1 MLKQLKGLFKDS
13 SIYGLGE
20 FMNKGTQVLFLPLI
34 FRYLPTEDFGILEY
48 FLTFKNLFAVA
59 LGWGVITSIQRFG
72 DEREGHSIKSV
83 VSSSLYS
90 MIFIDLVIS
99 LLLCVGAY
107 FWMDDL
113 LGENLFEAS
122 LITIITSFLFA
133 LRSIPFGILRLKREP
148 TKYLIVSFSNIII
161 YLLITSIL
169 IINFNL
175 TFMAFLY
182 GGLIG
187 ISVSTLLGYI
197 YVSELLTFNLNLGL
211 AKRMYVFGA
220 SVLTTS
226 LCFVLLTSTSRLFLS
241 FYGSFV
247 DVAIVGIA
255 IKLSLF
261 VGAIL
266 VAPFGLAWLPFVNEI
281 SGLTGFQDIIRKV
294 QLLYTIASG
303 LLILTISL
311 FSREIL
317 MLANDQEYMLASD
330 YVSFFAISYLLQG
343 LYLIYSSG
351 IYLQKKSKHYLYIAL
366 GTTAVNLILYIV
378 FLDYLTILVASLITV
393 ASFMFQLG
401 ITIYYSRDII
411 KIKLLN
417 KDMVI
422 VMVVMLSILFT
433 TDFYVD
439 FIPITYSILLRLVF
453 IILFLLVSLFLTSA
467 NKDLSKIVEI
477 FQEKFLRRNK
487 DKIRS
492 NE

>member
-1 MLKQLKGLFKDS
+1 
-13 SIYGLGE
+13 
-20 FMNKGTQVLFLPLI
+20 
-34 FRYLPTEDFGILEY
+34 
-48 FLTFKNLFAVA
+48 
-59 LGWGVITSIQRFG
+59 
-72 DEREGHSIKSV
+72 
-83 VSSSLYS
+83 
-90 MIFIDLVIS
+90 
-99 LLLCVGAY
+99 
-107 FWMDDL
+107 
-113 LGENLFEAS
+113 
-122 LITIITSFLFA
+122 
-133 LRSIPFGILRLKREP
+133 
-148 TKYLIVSFSNIII
+148 
-161 YLLITSIL
+161 
-169 IINFNL
+169 
-175 TFMAFLY
+175 MAFLY

-197 YVSELLTFNLNLGL
+197 YVSELLSFNLNLGL

-378 FLDYLTILVASLITV
+378 FLDYLTVLVASLITV

-433 TDFYVD
+433 TEFYVD

-467 NKDLSKIVEI
+467 STDFSKVVVL
-477 FQEKFLRRNK
+477 FQEKFLKRK
-487 DKIRS
+487 KV
-492 NE
+492 